1 VTITLMS
8 SFNTDEPYSHGSRLW
23 THLAYTIYI
32 LMYIG
37 WIKHEPVIRESSFAP
52 TEVGTA
58 SLVDAGSGEDN
69 LMTSESKMTSPSKP

>member
-8 SFNTDEPYSHGSRLW
+8 SFNTDELYSHGSRLW

-37 WIKHEPVIRESSFAP
+37 WIKHEPVIRKSSFAS

-58 SLVDAGSGEDN
+58 TLVDAGSGAIS
-69 LMTSESKMTSPSKP
+69 LP